1 MRKNNEGETIKSLP
15 PRGRWR
21 VKRAGRSLRVRTQST
36 RFMASATLKCRGL
49 LPTPRLCAELPSSG
63 RRAQSCLSS
72 HLWGSPLPQKNIWA
86 LNGRPMVAPTIKT
99 SVFSFFSSH
108 FQEVKNISTFF
119 KKGVDKAFSLWYNT
133 CVIQRQQVPVKADAF
148 LPRRWIE
155 SLFVRSIFLHGCK
168 CACRKEDFFISKI

>member
-49 LPTPRLCAELPSSG
+49 LPTPRLCAELPSSR

-72 HLWGSPLPQKNIWA
+72 HLWGSPLPQKNIRA
-86 LNGRPMVAPTIKT
+86 LNGRPMVVPTIKHL
-99 SVFSFFSSH
+99 FFRSFPL
-108 FQEVKNISTFF
+108 VF
-119 KKGVDKAFSLWYNT
+119 KKQKIFQLFSKKGLT
-133 CVIQRQQVPVKADAF
+133 KH
-148 LPRRWIE
+148 
-155 SLFVRSIFLHGCK
+155 SLCGIIPAL
-168 CACRKEDFFISKI
+168 SKDSRFR